1 MSIIQVNEKIKSN
14 FYNSNY
20 NSQQYL
26 STFASPVPMPKKIFP
41 RKIKEKQ
48 LNLLDFI
55 TQKKKFKMEKFFDQ
69 KATKKFLENKNK
81 AMMELNLDDELD
93 EFYNKENKS
102 YSAKKNNKNKRAK
115 TRSKFIAEN
124 TFTPVKRIRVNK
136 TGKNLKVMSDIN
148 SINKANKDRTKKI
161 NKFTFSK
168 STRDLMINDDDIEVS
183 SISKE
188 SNSGRNEI
196 KKDRNSKNNKDKKE
210 LEINKCNE
218 SLFSIIS
225 NIL

>member
-26 STFASPVPMPKKIFP
+26 STFASPKTMPKNLISS
-41 RKIKEKQ
+41 KIKEKQ
-48 LNLLDFI
+48 RNLLDFI
-55 TQKKKFKMEKFFDQ
+55 TQKNKFKMKKFFDQ
-69 KATKKFLENKNK
+69 KTTKKFLESKNL
-81 AMMELNLDDELD
+81 AMMELNLDDESD
-93 EFYNKENKS
+93 ELYNKEYES
-102 YSAKKNNKNKRAK
+102 YSTKKKFKNKRAK
-115 TRSKFIAEN
+115 TRNKYIAKN
-124 TFTPVKRIRVNK
+124 TFTPAKNIRASK
-136 TGKNLKVMSDIN
+136 TGKNMKVMSDIN
-148 SINKANKDRTKKI
+148 SINKANKENAKKI
-161 NKFTFSK
+161 NLFIFSK

-188 SNSGRNEI
+188 SNSRRNEI

-218 SLFSIIS
+218 SLFSIMS